1 MMLRNVINFC
11 SKLYYKEGRFL
22 ETIICSKNIPNNHYI
37 EKGKFIEK
45 FHLDT

>member
-1 MMLRNVINFC
+1 MLRNVIYFC
-11 SKLYYKEGRFL
+11 SKLYYKESRFL
-22 ETIICSKNIPNNHYI
+22 ETIIWSKNIPNNHYI